1 MAITN
6 AMIISNAQQELLK
19 AGKIKPTGRTLTAI
33 INGEEMSIPEPEP
46 IHTFN
51 FWKEHGYIVRKG
63 EHAIANFSIWKYT
76 TKAKGK
82 TEEEAQ
88 EEGFC
93 FLKRSFFFAAHQVE
107 PLRGE

>member
-6 AMIISNAQQELLK
+6 AMIVFQAQQALLE
-19 AGKIKPTGRTLTAI
+19 AGKIKPTGRLLTMKTEDGSTI
-33 INGEEMSIPEPEP
+33 EVPEAED
-46 IHTFN
+46 IHTFAR
-51 FWKEHGYIVRKG
+51 WKELGFMVRKG
-63 EHAIANFSIWKYT
+63 EHAVANFSIWKYT

-93 FLKRSFFFAAHQVE
+93 FMKKAFWFSASQVE
-107 PLRGE
+107 RCA

>member
-6 AMIISNAQQELLK
+6 AQIIFDASQELLK
-19 AGKIKPTGRTLTAI
+19 AGKIKPTGRKLTFETPD
-33 INGEEMSIPEPEP
+33 GEKVEFLEAEP

-51 FWKEHGYIVRKG
+51 FWKEHGFMVRKG
-63 EHAIANFSIWKYT
+63 EHAVASFQIWKYT

-93 FLKRSFFFAAHQVE
+93 FLKRAFFFSASQVDQVA
-107 PLRGE
+107 